1 MSENARG
8 KGRKRALGAIGS
20 RQIPSVVQPS
30 GVNIDEL
37 ADMENLPLEE
47 PLLQMGQEE
56 TAPEEEGGRQQTSR
70 PQRRR
75 QRA

>member
-37 ADMENLPLEE
+37 TDLEE
-47 PLLQMGQEE
+47 LQPGQQATPPQLGQQE
-56 TAPEEEGGRQQTSR
+56 TRVGNSTPTPPR
-70 PQRRR
+70 RRR
-75 QRA
+75 QA

>member
-8 KGRKRALGAIGS
+8 KGRKRALGAIGA

-37 ADMENLPLEE
+37 TDLEE
-47 PLLQMGQEE
+47 LPTGASAPQMGQEDMNPGEE
-56 TAPEEEGGRQQTSR
+56 TPT

-75 QRA
+75 QQA

>member
-8 KGRKRALGAIGS
+8 KGRKRALGAIGA

-37 ADMENLPLEE
+37 TDLEE
-47 PLLQMGQEE
+47 LQIGPQAPEPQMGQEDMNPGEE
-56 TAPEEEGGRQQTSR
+56 TPT

-75 QRA
+75 QQA